1 MNENNDPSNATK
13 EWATEHFDLAE
24 EIKGVWM
31 RMLDNPLKV
40 LHEMDGTKIDNDI
53 HLVIYLHRIIEHI
66 YIYEIDMYIGSLLK
80 RIDPGY
86 R

>member
-1 MNENNDPSNATK
+1 MLGGNGGCYEDDLNRMNEKNDPSNVTK
-13 EWATEHFDLAE
+13 EWATEQLDLAE

-53 HLVIYLHRIIEHI
+53 HLIIDLHIISYNIYL
-66 YIYEIDMYIGSLLK
+66 
-80 RIDPGY
+80 
-86 R
+86 